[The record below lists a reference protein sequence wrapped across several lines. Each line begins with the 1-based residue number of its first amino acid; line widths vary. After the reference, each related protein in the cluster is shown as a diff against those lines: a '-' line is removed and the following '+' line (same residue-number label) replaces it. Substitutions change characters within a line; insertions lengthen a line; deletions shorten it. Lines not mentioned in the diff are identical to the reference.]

1 MKRVRLN
8 SQARKAFRGSSRGFT
23 LIEVVIAM
31 LLLGIIGVAVLS
43 SLSYASA
50 VLISV
55 DRRATAESLAK
66 TQMESIKNQD
76 YSIAPW
82 AYTVTDS
89 GRNSSDPPDW
99 WDTGSPG
106 NPPLLSSNYVGY
118 SVEVSAESL
127 YDDDHNIL
135 VDIQQITVTV
145 SYDIVRYNTTTRGSE
160 LIQKQFTLT
169 DYKRNPEA

>member
-66 TQMESIKNQD
+66 TQMEYIKSQTYNSTLVGNQTTYLKITGIAPG
-76 YSIAPW
+76 YSICSVNVNNQTANCGLNDRVIAIPW
-82 AYTVTDS
+82 DS
-89 GRNSSDPPDW
+89 GNNRIANN
-99 WDTGSPG
+99 DTG
-106 NPPLLSSNYVGY
+106 LQK
-118 SVEVSAESL
+118 
-127 YDDDHNIL
+127 IRL
-135 VDIQQITVTV
+135 VV